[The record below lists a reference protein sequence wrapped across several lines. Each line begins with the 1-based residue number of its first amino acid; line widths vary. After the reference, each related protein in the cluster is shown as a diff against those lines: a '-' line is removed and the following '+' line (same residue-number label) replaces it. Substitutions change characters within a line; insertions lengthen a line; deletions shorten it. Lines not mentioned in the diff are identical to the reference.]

1 MGMGHFGV
9 RGNEVIL
16 VLSFYFI
23 SSCKRMGTGKHKW
36 NVKFLPFSIIQRLHN
51 SILSFHIVN
60 QSVRRKAF
68 HDCRSQ
74 AQLFKLGFP
83 RPQNEN
89 HSFPKKLFQLQVIFQ
104 ILIQNQ
110 TLQCLCI
117 TDTQLN
123 PIAYAISSGC
133 GSKVHDTSSI
143 ILSSLLNIA
152 FSTS

>member
-1 MGMGHFGV
+1 MGHFGV
-9 RGNEVIL
+9 SRYEVML
-16 VLSFYFI
+16 VLSFDFI
-23 SSCKRMGTGKHKW
+23 SFCKRMGTGKHKW
-36 NVKFLPFSIIQRLHN
+36 NVKFLPFSIIQKLHN
-51 SILSFHIVN
+51 FILSFHIVN

-83 RPQNEN
+83 RPQNTN
-89 HSFPKKLFQLQVIFQ
+89 HSFPKNLFQLQVIFQ

-110 TLQCLCI
+110 TFQCLCI

-123 PIAYAISSGC
+123 PVAYAISSSC

-143 ILSSLLNIA
+143 IFSSLLNIA